1 MLIHMLKYVV
11 FSSIS
16 NIKHKFYKLIIT
28 NKTMAKLKCNKCN
41 FKWVSRTAVI
51 PRVCPYCGKEN
62 CVFDEEETG
71 FKDIDEILSL

>member
-1 MLIHMLKYVV
+1 
-11 FSSIS
+11 
-16 NIKHKFYKLIIT
+16 
-28 NKTMAKLKCNKCN
+28 MAKLKCNKCN